1 MRNKPKTSRFNL
13 IMKRTASKESKSKN
27 SKRRGI
33 ELAKKLRKKRRL
45 VVNKHRRATGDKLMR
60 VRKTRRLIVNKRRQ
74 VQHKTTTTKDKE
86 SACHWGYECSDP
98 TDLDTCQLFTKCK
111 DQKEAKEDNIKVP
124 HNSDEHSKAIQQ
136 FRKMLGISLVDEE
149 VEKILESRII
159 SMKPNK
165 LGADERIESLS
176 EYFNSIVIAEEQRTT
191 TALSPSADDEDT
203 TEINNDNA
211 TKEQNQKMIENDF
224 KNESK
229 EKHEMRK
236 SLKFMIKTT
245 PVSS

>member
-1 MRNKPKTSRFNL
+1 MPFLEPDITGL
-13 IMKRTASKESKSKN
+13 DALQA
-27 SKRRGI
+27 
-33 ELAKKLRKKRRL
+33 LALSGE
-45 VVNKHRRATGDKLMR
+45 A
-60 VRKTRRLIVNKRRQ
+60 
-74 VQHKTTTTKDKE
+74 TTKDKQ

-165 LGADERIESLS
+165 LQDADERIESLS
-176 EYFNSIVIAEEQRTT
+176 EYFNSIVMAEEQRTT

-203 TEINNDNA
+203 TEINNDA

-245 PVSS
+245 PVYS